1 MSIIDLFKSI
11 RIRRCKLS
19 EAKMVINELYS
30 FIEEYYDYKCQ
41 MIGINSEKDE
51 VNLIL
56 YDSFSI
62 TCGFDEHGSFG
73 AILNLPNN
81 IATTYFL
88 GFDCSLIENNEKS
101 IKDALKKIDS
111 YCQLRLPDKFL
122 KKYDKVYK
130 KNGHYIDY

>member
-1 MSIIDLFKSI
+1 MTLD
-11 RIRRCKLS
+11 
-19 EAKMVINELYS
+19 ELYN
-30 FIEEYYDYKCQ
+30 FIKNVLEYKVEILGQWNNKKEIDF
-41 MIGINSEKDE
+41 
-51 VNLIL
+51 IL

-73 AILNLPNN
+73 AKLNLPNN
-81 IATTYFL
+81 LATTYFL

-111 YCQLRLPDKFL
+111 YCQSRLPDKFL
-122 KKYDKVYK
+122 KEYDRVYK